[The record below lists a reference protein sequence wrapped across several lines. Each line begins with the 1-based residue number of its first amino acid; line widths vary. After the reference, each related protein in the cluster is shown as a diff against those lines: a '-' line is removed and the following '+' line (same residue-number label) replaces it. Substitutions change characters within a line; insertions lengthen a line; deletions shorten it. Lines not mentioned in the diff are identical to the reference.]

1 MPNPQNRNDRRKGEE
16 RSETL
21 IIPHITKEMLETA
34 RRMAEEGASRAEI
47 EKAISAM
54 QSPAQPA
61 SSPASRPAQHAAPAP
76 QPMAAP
82 PERKHRII
90 PTSRPRLSA
99 EERAALRQQMQMGE
113 TQAETPQPEPEQE
126 TLRQEAARRAANRPA
141 WFGRRQTAQNDSQE
155 AARRAAQALAAAPRA
170 PEAPATPKVDEPT
183 GTRTIAIPKQRTVSR
198 PEEPAPEATRVM
210 SAARPQ
216 PTPAEPAPQP
226 AARTEG
232 PAGEPAPS
240 PAAPAPAAP
249 APEPRKNAVPRSR
262 TEAENDL
269 NEKIRRDHIWLSNP
283 VMVRG
288 LGMAPIVGAALDGR
302 HALMLCVASLLLITF
317 TRVLAVAVCHL
328 TKNRFRPVI
337 YSYAAALLYIP
348 VYVLMYQ
355 LFGADLSLL
364 GIYLPL
370 LVVEPAI
377 VKRME
382 FAELEPVSA
391 AFRHGFNN
399 SLGMCAALL
408 IVGCLR
414 ELLATGAVFGNQ
426 VIHAAPLPLAA
437 QPSGGFVLVGAIAA
451 VWCAIANLYTNYKH
465 EEVRRLYAKH

>member
-1 MPNPQNRNDRRKGEE
+1 MPNPQNRNDRRKGED

-61 SSPASRPAQHAAPAP
+61 SPAASRPAQPAAPAP

-113 TQAETPQPEPEQE
+113 TQAETPQPETEQE
-126 TLRQEAARRAANRPA
+126 TLRQEAAQRAANRPA
-141 WFGRRQTAQNDSQE
+141 WFGRRQTAQPDPQD
-155 AARRAAQALAAAPRA
+155 AARRAAQALAAAPREEA
-170 PEAPATPKVDEPT
+170 APAAPKVDEPT
-183 GTRTIAIPKQRTVSR
+183 GTRTIAIPKQRAVPPR
-198 PEEPAPEATRVM
+198 LAEPAPEATRVM
-210 SAARPQ
+210 PAAQPQ
-216 PTPAEPAPQP
+216 PAPAGPAPQP
-226 AARTEG
+226 AARAEA
-232 PAGEPAPS
+232 PAEPAPR
-240 PAAPAPAAP
+240 PAAP

-328 TKNRFRPVI
+328 TQNRFRPVI
-337 YSYAAALLYIP
+337 YSYSAALLYIP
-348 VYVLMYQ
+348 VYVLMYN

-391 AFRHGFNN
+391 ALRHGFNN

-426 VIHAAPLPLAA
+426 VIHAALLPLAA

>member
-61 SSPASRPAQHAAPAP
+61 SSPASRPAQHAATAP

-126 TLRQEAARRAANRPA
+126 ALR
-141 WFGRRQTAQNDSQE
+141 QE

-170 PEAPATPKVDEPT
+170 PEAPEAPKVDEPT

-198 PEEPAPEATRVM
+198 PAEPAPEATRVM
-210 SAARPQ
+210 SAAPPQ

-232 PAGEPAPS
+232 PAGEPVPS
-240 PAAPAPAAP
+240 PAAP

-382 FAELEPVSA
+382 FAELEPVSE

-426 VIHAAPLPLAA
+426 VIYAAPLPLAA

>member
-126 TLRQEAARRAANRPA
+126 ALR
-141 WFGRRQTAQNDSQE
+141 QE

-170 PEAPATPKVDEPT
+170 PEAPAAPKVDEPT

-198 PEEPAPEATRVM
+198 PAEPAPEATRVM

-216 PTPAEPAPQP
+216 PTPAEPAPQS
-226 AARTEG
+226 AACTEG
-232 PAGEPAPS
+232 PAGEPAPR
-240 PAAPAPAAP
+240 PAAP

-328 TKNRFRPVI
+328 TQNRFRPVI

>member
-126 TLRQEAARRAANRPA
+126 AL
-141 WFGRRQTAQNDSQE
+141 
-155 AARRAAQALAAAPRA
+155 RAAQALAAAPRA
-170 PEAPATPKVDEPT
+170 PEAPAAPKVDEPT
-183 GTRTIAIPKQRTVSR
+183 GTRTIAIPKQRTVSC
-198 PEEPAPEATRVM
+198 PAEPAPEATRVM

-216 PTPAEPAPQP
+216 PTPAEPAPQS
-226 AARTEG
+226 AACTEG
-232 PAGEPAPS
+232 PAGEPAPR
-240 PAAPAPAAP
+240 PAAP

-288 LGMAPIVGAALDGR
+288 LGMAPIVGAALDGH

>member
-1 MPNPQNRNDRRKGEE
+1 MPNPQNRNDRRKGED

-61 SSPASRPAQHAAPAP
+61 SPTASRPARPAAPAP
-76 QPMAAP
+76 QPMMQAAQ

-99 EERAALRQQMQMGE
+99 EERAALRQQMQMGG
-113 TQAETPQPEPEQE
+113 TPAETPQPEPEQA
-126 TLRQEAARRAANRPA
+126 TLRQEAAQRAANRPA
-141 WFGRRQTAQNDSQE
+141 WFGRRQPVQNDPQD
-155 AARRAAQALAAAPRA
+155 AARRAAQALAAAPREEA
-170 PEAPATPKVDEPT
+170 AAPAAPKVDEPT
-183 GTRTIAIPKQRTVSR
+183 GTRTIAIPKQRAVPPR
-198 PEEPAPEATRVM
+198 EAAPAAEPTRVM
-210 SAARPQ
+210 PAAQPQ
-216 PTPAEPAPQP
+216 PAPAEPAPQP
-226 AARTEG
+226 AARAEA
-232 PAGEPAPS
+232 PAAEPAPR
-240 PAAPAPAAP
+240 PAAP

-328 TKNRFRPVI
+328 TQNRFRPVI
-337 YSYAAALLYIP
+337 YSYSAALLYIP
-348 VYVLMYQ
+348 VYVLMYN

-414 ELLATGAVFGNQ
+414 EFLATGAVFGNQ
-426 VIHAAPLPLAA
+426 LMHTALLPLAA

>member
-1 MPNPQNRNDRRKGEE
+1 MPNPQNRNDHRKGEE

-126 TLRQEAARRAANRPA
+126 ALRQEAARRAANRPA

-198 PEEPAPEATRVM
+198 PAEPAPEATRVM

-216 PTPAEPAPQP
+216 PTPAEPAP
-226 AARTEG
+226 
-232 PAGEPAPS
+232 S
-240 PAAPAPAAP
+240 PAAP

-328 TKNRFRPVI
+328 TQNRFRPVI

-426 VIHAAPLPLAA
+426 VIYAAPLPLAA

>member
-1 MPNPQNRNDRRKGEE
+1 MYGN
-16 RSETL
+16 T
-21 IIPHITKEMLETA
+21 
-34 RRMAEEGASRAEI
+34 
-47 EKAISAM
+47 
-54 QSPAQPA
+54 
-61 SSPASRPAQHAAPAP
+61 
-76 QPMAAP
+76 
-82 PERKHRII
+82 
-90 PTSRPRLSA
+90 
-99 EERAALRQQMQMGE
+99 
-113 TQAETPQPEPEQE
+113 
-126 TLRQEAARRAANRPA
+126 EA
-141 WFGRRQTAQNDSQE
+141 
-155 AARRAAQALAAAPRA
+155 AAQALAAAPRA
-170 PEAPATPKVDEPT
+170 PEAPAAPKVDEPT

-198 PEEPAPEATRVM
+198 PAEPAPEATRVM

-216 PTPAEPAPQP
+216 PTPAEPAPQS

-232 PAGEPAPS
+232 PAGEPAPR
-240 PAAPAPAAP
+240 PAAP

-288 LGMAPIVGAALDGR
+288 LGMAPIVGAALDGH

-465 EEVRRLYAKH
+465 EEVRRLYAKR

>member
-1 MPNPQNRNDRRKGEE
+1 MPNPQNRNDRRKGED

-76 QPMAAP
+76 QPMTTP

-113 TQAETPQPEPEQE
+113 TQVETPQPEPEQE
-126 TLRQEAARRAANRPA
+126 ALRQEAARRAANRPA
-141 WFGRRQTAQNDSQE
+141 WFGRQTAQNDSQE
-155 AARRAAQALAAAPRA
+155 AARRAAQALAAAPHT
-170 PEAPATPKVDEPT
+170 PEAPAAPKVDEPT

-198 PEEPAPEATRVM
+198 PAEPAPEATRVM
-210 SAARPQ
+210 PAARPQ
-216 PTPAEPAPQP
+216 STPAEPAPQP

-232 PAGEPAPS
+232 PAGEPAPR
-240 PAAPAPAAP
+240 PAAP

-288 LGMAPIVGAALDGR
+288 LGMAPIVGAALDGH

>member
-1 MPNPQNRNDRRKGEE
+1 MPNPQNRNDRRKGED

-61 SSPASRPAQHAAPAP
+61 PSPASSPAQHAAPAP
-76 QPMAAP
+76 QPMTAP

-113 TQAETPQPEPEQE
+113 TQAETPQSEPEQE
-126 TLRQEAARRAANRPA
+126 ALRQEAARRAVNRPA
-141 WFGRRQTAQNDSQE
+141 WFGRQTAQNDSQE

-170 PEAPATPKVDEPT
+170 PEAPAAPKVDEPT

-198 PEEPAPEATRVM
+198 PAEPAPEATRVM
-210 SAARPQ
+210 PAARPQ

-232 PAGEPAPS
+232 PAGEPVPR
-240 PAAPAPAAP
+240 PAAP

-288 LGMAPIVGAALDGR
+288 LGMAPIVGAALDGH

-426 VIHAAPLPLAA
+426 MIHAAPLPLAA

>member
-1 MPNPQNRNDRRKGEE
+1 MPNPQNRNDRRKGED

-61 SSPASRPAQHAAPAP
+61 SSPASCPAQHAAPAP

-113 TQAETPQPEPEQE
+113 TQAETPQSEPEQE
-126 TLRQEAARRAANRPA
+126 ALRQEAARRAAKRPA
-141 WFGRRQTAQNDSQE
+141 WFGRQTAQNDSQE

-198 PEEPAPEATRVM
+198 PAEPAPEATRVM
-210 SAARPQ
+210 PAARPQ
-216 PTPAEPAPQP
+216 PTPAEPAPQS

-232 PAGEPAPS
+232 PAEEPAPR
-240 PAAPAPAAP
+240 PAAP

-288 LGMAPIVGAALDGR
+288 LGMAPIVGAALDGH

-426 VIHAAPLPLAA
+426 VIYAAPLPLAA

>member
-1 MPNPQNRNDRRKGEE
+1 MPNPQNRNDRRKGED

-34 RRMAEEGASRAEI
+34 RRMAEAGASRAEI
-47 EKAISAM
+47 EQAISAM
-54 QSPAQPA
+54 QNPPQAASADPFAQPA
-61 SSPASRPAQHAAPAP
+61 APERQPINLAP
-76 QPMAAP
+76 Q

-99 EERAALRQQMQMGE
+99 EERAALRQKMQMGE
-113 TQAETPQPEPEQE
+113 APSEEPQQD
-126 TLRQEAARRAANRPA
+126 TLREEAARRTANRPA
-141 WFGRRQTAQNDSQE
+141 WFGHRKDDQNDPQA
-155 AARRAAQALAAAPRA
+155 AARRAAQALAAAPRPEVVEPPAAQPA
-170 PEAPATPKVDEPT
+170 PKADEPT
-183 GTRTIAIPKQRTVSR
+183 TTRTIAMPKQRAVPPR
-198 PEEPAPEATRVM
+198 PAQSEQPGQPAPDATRVM
-210 SAARPQ
+210 PAAQPQ
-216 PTPAEPAPQP
+216 AKPAEQPAP
-226 AARTEG
+226 RTQ
-232 PAGEPAPS
+232 
-240 PAAPAPAAP
+240 APAPAAEP
-249 APEPRKNAVPRSR
+249 APRKNAVPRSR

-302 HALMLCVASLLLITF
+302 HALILCVASLLLITF

-328 TKNRFRPVI
+328 TKNRFRPLI
-337 YSYAAALLYIP
+337 YSYSAALLYIP
-348 VYVLMYQ
+348 VYVLLYN
-355 LFGADLSLL
+355 LFGSDLSLL

-382 FAELEPVSA
+382 FTELEPVSA
-391 AFRHGFNN
+391 ALRHGFNN

-414 ELLATGAVFGNQ
+414 ELLATGAIFGNQ
-426 VIHAAPLPLAA
+426 LMHAALLPLAA
-437 QPSGGFVLVGAIAA
+437 QPSGGFVLVGVIAA

>member
-1 MPNPQNRNDRRKGEE
+1 MSKIYTSADQLIGHTPLLELTHIEKEADLKATVLAKLEYFNPAGSVKDRIAKKMIDDAEATGKLKPGSVIIEPTSGNTGIGLAAVAAAKGYRIIIVMPETMSVERRQLMKAYGAELVLSEGAKGMKGAIAKADELAKEIPNSFIPGQFVNPANPQAHI
-16 RSETL
+16 ETTGPEIWRDTDGDL
-21 IIPHITKEMLETA
+21 AAFLRDHRVECDYA
-34 RRMAEEGASRAEI
+34 AAE
-47 EKAISAM
+47 
-54 QSPAQPA
+54 
-61 SSPASRPAQHAAPAP
+61 
-76 QPMAAP
+76 
-82 PERKHRII
+82 
-90 PTSRPRLSA
+90 
-99 EERAALRQQMQMGE
+99 AALNERI
-113 TQAETPQPEPEQE
+113 
-126 TLRQEAARRAANRPA
+126 RA
-141 WFGRRQTAQNDSQE
+141 
-155 AARRAAQALAAAPRA
+155 
-170 PEAPATPKVDEPT
+170 
-183 GTRTIAIPKQRTVSR
+183 
-198 PEEPAPEATRVM
+198 
-210 SAARPQ
+210 
-216 PTPAEPAPQP
+216 
-226 AARTEG
+226 
-232 PAGEPAPS
+232 
-240 PAAPAPAAP
+240 
-249 APEPRKNAVPRSR
+249 
-262 TEAENDL
+262 
-269 NEKIRRDHIWLSNP
+269 DHIWLSNP

>member
-1 MPNPQNRNDRRKGEE
+1 MPPRPRSRWPPRR
-16 RSETL
+16 SVNT
-21 IIPHITKEMLETA
+21 
-34 RRMAEEGASRAEI
+34 
-47 EKAISAM
+47 
-54 QSPAQPA
+54 A
-61 SSPASRPAQHAAPAP
+61 SSPPAAPSRPKNAPPCASRCRWGRHRQKRPSPNPNRRPCGRKPPGARPTALPGLADARRRKTTRRK
-76 QPMAAP
+76 QPAAP
-82 PERKHRII
+82 P
-90 PTSRPRLSA
+90 RPWPL
-99 EERAALRQQMQMGE
+99 
-113 TQAETPQPEPEQE
+113 
-126 TLRQEAARRAANRPA
+126 PA
-141 WFGRRQTAQNDSQE
+141 H
-155 AARRAAQALAAAPRA
+155 
-170 PEAPATPKVDEPT
+170 PEARPLQSGRAYRYPHHCHPKTAYCIPPGGT
-183 GTRTIAIPKQRTVSR
+183 G
-198 PEEPAPEATRVM
+198 PEATRVM
-210 SAARPQ
+210 SAAPPQ
-216 PTPAEPAPQP
+216 PTGRTCPQP

-232 PAGEPAPS
+232 PAGEPAPR
-240 PAAPAPAAP
+240 PAAP

-288 LGMAPIVGAALDGR
+288 LGMAPIVGAALDGH
-302 HALMLCVASLLLITF
+302 HALMLCVASLLLVTF

-328 TKNRFRPVI
+328 TQNRFRPVI

-382 FAELEPVSA
+382 FAELEPVSE

-426 VIHAAPLPLAA
+426 VIYAAPLPLAA

-451 VWCAIANLYTNYKH
+451 VWCASANLYTNYKH

>member
-34 RRMAEEGASRAEI
+34 RRMAEAGASRAEI
-47 EKAISAM
+47 EQAISAM
-54 QSPAQPA
+54 QTPPPAAPTAGSAQPA
-61 SSPASRPAQHAAPAP
+61 APEQRPITLAAQ
-76 QPMAAP
+76 

-99 EERAALRQQMQMGE
+99 EERTALRQQMQMGE
-113 TQAETPQPEPEQE
+113 LPGEEQQDA
-126 TLRQEAARRAANRPA
+126 LRQEAVNRTAARQAPA
-141 WFGRRQTAQNDSQE
+141 WFGNRKDNRNEPQST
-155 AARRAAQALAAAPRA
+155 ARRAAQALAAAPRPEPPA
-170 PEAPATPKVDEPT
+170 PTPARPEEPT
-183 GTRTIAIPKQRTVSR
+183 ATRTIAMPKQRAVPPR
-198 PEEPAPEATRVM
+198 PAEPEPEATRVLPTAQPQPKPPEQP
-210 SAARPQ
+210 AARPQ
-216 PTPAEPAPQP
+216 TPAAEPA
-226 AARTEG
+226 
-232 PAGEPAPS
+232 
-240 PAAPAPAAP
+240 
-249 APEPRKNAVPRSR
+249 PRKNAVPRSR
-262 TEAENDL
+262 AEAEADL

-302 HALMLCVASLLLITF
+302 HALILCVASLLLVTF

-328 TKNRFRPVI
+328 TKNRFRPLI
-337 YSYAAALLYIP
+337 YSYAAAVLYIP
-348 VYVLMYQ
+348 VYVLLYN

-382 FAELEPVSA
+382 FAELEPIGDA
-391 AFRHGFNN
+391 LRHGFNN
-399 SLGMCAALL
+399 GIGMCAALL

-414 ELLATGAVFGNQ
+414 ELLATGAIFGSQ
-426 VIHAAPLPLAA
+426 LMHTALLPLAA
-437 QPSGGFVLVGAIAA
+437 QPSGGFVLVGVIAA

>member
-1 MPNPQNRNDRRKGEE
+1 MPNPQNRNDLRKGED

-76 QPMAAP
+76 QPMATP

-113 TQAETPQPEPEQE
+113 TQAETPQLEPEQE
-126 TLRQEAARRAANRPA
+126 ALRQEAARRAANRPA
-141 WFGRRQTAQNDSQE
+141 WFGRQMAQNDSQE

-170 PEAPATPKVDEPT
+170 PEAPAAPKVDEPT

-198 PEEPAPEATRVM
+198 PAEPASEATRVM
-210 SAARPQ
+210 PAARPQ
-216 PTPAEPAPQP
+216 PTPAEPAPQS
-226 AARTEG
+226 AARTED
-232 PAGEPAPS
+232 PAGEPAPR
-240 PAAPAPAAP
+240 PAAP

-426 VIHAAPLPLAA
+426 VIYAAPLPLAA

>member
-76 QPMAAP
+76 QPMATP
-82 PERKHRII
+82 PE
-90 PTSRPRLSA
+90 RPRLSA

-126 TLRQEAARRAANRPA
+126 ALRQEAARRAANRPA

-170 PEAPATPKVDEPT
+170 PEAPAAPKVDEPT

-198 PEEPAPEATRVM
+198 PAEPAPEATRVM

-216 PTPAEPAPQP
+216 PTPAEPTPQP

-232 PAGEPAPS
+232 PAGEPAPR
-240 PAAPAPAAP
+240 PAAP

>member
-126 TLRQEAARRAANRPA
+126 ALRQEAARRAANRPA
-141 WFGRRQTAQNDSQE
+141 WFGRRQTAQNVSQE
-155 AARRAAQALAAAPRA
+155 AAPPRRPGPAAAPRA
-170 PEAPATPKVDEPT
+170 PGGPGRSKSGRAYWYPHHCHPKTAYCIPPA
-183 GTRTIAIPKQRTVSR
+183 
-198 PEEPAPEATRVM
+198 EPAPEATRVM

-216 PTPAEPAPQP
+216 PTPAEPAPQS
-226 AARTEG
+226 AACTEG
-232 PAGEPAPS
+232 PAGEPAPR
-240 PAAPAPAAP
+240 PAAP

-328 TKNRFRPVI
+328 TQNRFRPVI

-426 VIHAAPLPLAA
+426 VIHAAPLPL
-437 QPSGGFVLVGAIAA
+437 GGTALRRFRTGG
-451 VWCAIANLYTNYKH
+451 CH
-465 EEVRRLYAKH
+465 RRRLVRHRQPVHQL

>member
-61 SSPASRPAQHAAPAP
+61 SSPASRQAQHAAPAP

-99 EERAALRQQMQMGE
+99 EERAALRQQMQMRE

-126 TLRQEAARRAANRPA
+126 ALRQEAARRAANRPA

-198 PEEPAPEATRVM
+198 PAEPTPEATRVM
-210 SAARPQ
+210 SVAPPQ
-216 PTPAEPAPQP
+216 EPAPQP

-240 PAAPAPAAP
+240 PAAP

-317 TRVLAVAVCHL
+317 TRVMAVAVCHL
-328 TKNRFRPVI
+328 TQNRFRPVI

-382 FAELEPVSA
+382 FAELEPVSE

-426 VIHAAPLPLAA
+426 VIYAAPLPLAA

>member
-1 MPNPQNRNDRRKGEE
+1 MPNPQNRNDRRKGED

-54 QSPAQPA
+54 QSPAQPTP
-61 SSPASRPAQHAAPAP
+61 SPASRPAQHAAPAS

-126 TLRQEAARRAANRPA
+126 ALRQEAARRAANRPA
-141 WFGRRQTAQNDSQE
+141 WFGRQTAQNDSQE
-155 AARRAAQALAAAPRA
+155 AARRAAQALAAAPRT
-170 PEAPATPKVDEPT
+170 PEAPAAPKVDEPT

-198 PEEPAPEATRVM
+198 PAEPAPEATRVM
-210 SAARPQ
+210 PAARPQ
-216 PTPAEPAPQP
+216 PTPAEPAPQS
-226 AARTEG
+226 AARTED
-232 PAGEPAPS
+232 PAGEPAPR
-240 PAAPAPAAP
+240 PAAP

-288 LGMAPIVGAALDGR
+288 LGMAPIVGAALDGH

-426 VIHAAPLPLAA
+426 MIHAAPLPLAA

>member
-1 MPNPQNRNDRRKGEE
+1 MPNPQNRNDRRKGED

-61 SSPASRPAQHAAPAP
+61 PSPASSPAQHAAPAP
-76 QPMAAP
+76 QPMTAP

-113 TQAETPQPEPEQE
+113 TQAETPQSEPEQE
-126 TLRQEAARRAANRPA
+126 ALRQEAARRAANRPA
-141 WFGRRQTAQNDSQE
+141 WFGRQTAQNDSQE
-155 AARRAAQALAAAPRA
+155 AARRAAQALAAAPHA
-170 PEAPATPKVDEPT
+170 PEAPAAPKVDEPT

-198 PEEPAPEATRVM
+198 PAEPAPEATRVM
-210 SAARPQ
+210 PAGQPQ

-232 PAGEPAPS
+232 PAGEPAPR
-240 PAAPAPAAP
+240 PAAP

-288 LGMAPIVGAALDGR
+288 LGMAPIVGAALDGH

-426 VIHAAPLPLAA
+426 MIHAAPLPLAA

>member
-1 MPNPQNRNDRRKGEE
+1 MPNPQNRNDRRKGED

-61 SSPASRPAQHAAPAP
+61 PSPASSPAQHAAPAP
-76 QPMAAP
+76 QPMTAP

-113 TQAETPQPEPEQE
+113 TQAETPQSEPEQE
-126 TLRQEAARRAANRPA
+126 ALRQEAARRAANRPA
-141 WFGRRQTAQNDSQE
+141 WFGRQTAQNDSQE
-155 AARRAAQALAAAPRA
+155 AARRAAQALAAAPRT
-170 PEAPATPKVDEPT
+170 PEAPAAPKVDEPT

-198 PEEPAPEATRVM
+198 PAEPAPEATRVM
-210 SAARPQ
+210 PAARPQ

-232 PAGEPAPS
+232 PAGEPAPC
-240 PAAPAPAAP
+240 PAAP

-288 LGMAPIVGAALDGR
+288 LGMAPIVGAALDGH

>member
-1 MPNPQNRNDRRKGEE
+1 MPMQQKPSKRRGEE

-21 IIPHITKEMLETA
+21 IIPHITKEMVETA
-34 RRMAEEGASRAEI
+34 RRMAEQGATRAEI
-47 EKAISAM
+47 EQAIAAM
-54 QSPAQPA
+54 QAGTPVPKKPIVQPQEQPTA
-61 SSPASRPAQHAAPAP
+61 RPRNTAA
-76 QPMAAP
+76 
-82 PERKHRII
+82 HNDTVII

-126 TLRQEAARRAANRPA
+126 ALRQEAARRAANRPA

-170 PEAPATPKVDEPT
+170 PEAPAAPKVDEPT

-198 PEEPAPEATRVM
+198 PAEPAPEATRVM

-232 PAGEPAPS
+232 PAGEPAPR
-240 PAAPAPAAP
+240 PAAP

-426 VIHAAPLPLAA
+426 VIYAAPLPLAA

>member
-1 MPNPQNRNDRRKGEE
+1 MYNNC
-16 RSETL
+16 
-21 IIPHITKEMLETA
+21 
-34 RRMAEEGASRAEI
+34 
-47 EKAISAM
+47 AM
-54 QSPAQPA
+54 
-61 SSPASRPAQHAAPAP
+61 
-76 QPMAAP
+76 
-82 PERKHRII
+82 
-90 PTSRPRLSA
+90 
-99 EERAALRQQMQMGE
+99 
-113 TQAETPQPEPEQE
+113 
-126 TLRQEAARRAANRPA
+126 RQEAARRAANRPA

-170 PEAPATPKVDEPT
+170 PEAPSAPKVDEPT

-198 PEEPAPEATRVM
+198 PAEPAPEATRVM
-210 SAARPQ
+210 SAAPPQ

-240 PAAPAPAAP
+240 PAAP

-382 FAELEPVSA
+382 FAELEPVSE

>member
-61 SSPASRPAQHAAPAP
+61 SSPASRPAQHAALAP

-126 TLRQEAARRAANRPA
+126 ALRQEAARRTANRPA

-170 PEAPATPKVDEPT
+170 PEAPAAPKVDEPT

-198 PEEPAPEATRVM
+198 PAEPAPEATRVM

-232 PAGEPAPS
+232 PAGEPATS
-240 PAAPAPAAP
+240 PAAP

-426 VIHAAPLPLAA
+426 VIYAAPLPLAA

>member
-1 MPNPQNRNDRRKGEE
+1 MPNPQNRNDRRKGED

-61 SSPASRPAQHAAPAP
+61 SPTASRPAQPAVPAP
-76 QPMAAP
+76 QPMAQAAQ

-113 TQAETPQPEPEQE
+113 TPAQESQPESEQE
-126 TLRQEAARRAANRPA
+126 TLRQEAAQRAANRPA
-141 WFGRRQTAQNDSQE
+141 WFGRRQPVQNDPQD
-155 AARRAAQALAAAPRA
+155 AARRAAQALAAAPRT
-170 PEAPATPKVDEPT
+170 EVAPAAPKVDEPT
-183 GTRTIAIPKQRTVSR
+183 GTRTIAIPKQRAVPPREAAPTA
-198 PEEPAPEATRVM
+198 EPTRVM
-210 SAARPQ
+210 PAAQPQ
-216 PTPAEPAPQP
+216 PAPVEPAPQP
-226 AARTEG
+226 AARAEAPT
-232 PAGEPAPS
+232 AEPAPR
-240 PAAPAPAAP
+240 PAAP

-328 TKNRFRPVI
+328 TQNRFRPVI
-337 YSYAAALLYIP
+337 YSYSAALLYIP
-348 VYVLMYQ
+348 VYVLMYN

-382 FAELEPVSA
+382 FTELEPVSA
-391 AFRHGFNN
+391 ALRHGFNN
-399 SLGMCAALL
+399 GLGMCAALL

-426 VIHAAPLPLAA
+426 VIHAALLPLAA

>member
-1 MPNPQNRNDRRKGEE
+1 MPNPQNRNDRRKGED

-76 QPMAAP
+76 QPMATP

-113 TQAETPQPEPEQE
+113 TQAETPQSEPEQE
-126 TLRQEAARRAANRPA
+126 ALRQEAARRAANRPA
-141 WFGRRQTAQNDSQE
+141 WFGRQTAQNDSQE
-155 AARRAAQALAAAPRA
+155 AARRAAQALAAAPHA
-170 PEAPATPKVDEPT
+170 PEAPAAPKVDEPT

-198 PEEPAPEATRVM
+198 PAEPAPEATRVM
-210 SAARPQ
+210 PAGQPQ

-232 PAGEPAPS
+232 PAGEPAPR
-240 PAAPAPAAP
+240 PAAP

-288 LGMAPIVGAALDGR
+288 LGMAPIVGAALDGH

-426 VIHAAPLPLAA
+426 MIHAAPLPLAA

>member
-1 MPNPQNRNDRRKGEE
+1 MPNPQNRNDRRKGED

-61 SSPASRPAQHAAPAP
+61 SSPASRPAQYAAPAP
-76 QPMAAP
+76 QPMATP

-113 TQAETPQPEPEQE
+113 TQVETPQPEPEQE
-126 TLRQEAARRAANRPA
+126 ALRQEAARRAANRPA
-141 WFGRRQTAQNDSQE
+141 WFGRQTAQNDSQE
-155 AARRAAQALAAAPRA
+155 AARRAAQALAAAPRT
-170 PEAPATPKVDEPT
+170 PEAPAAPKVDEPT

-198 PEEPAPEATRVM
+198 PAEPAPEATRVM
-210 SAARPQ
+210 PAARPQ
-216 PTPAEPAPQP
+216 STPAEPAPQP

-232 PAGEPAPS
+232 PAGEPAPR
-240 PAAPAPAAP
+240 PAAP

-288 LGMAPIVGAALDGR
+288 LGMAPIVGAALDGH

-328 TKNRFRPVI
+328 TQNRFRPVI